1 MAISISDLIKQNT
14 QGQSEGFP
22 LGVPQS
28 YSWYQGWNPGGQ
40 LTPPAN
46 FTAVEGWGQV
56 YPEVGQPVSTTADVQ
71 VANAQTWVHIKQTN
85 QWVLVQNQST
95 LGLTGGHFLADFTGN
110 SATAMPATALPGGG
124 TSFDAPAAGYNDHF
138 WYGSRGTY
146 AAGTV
151 DGVYVQMDMKVTDP
165 NAHLVAMV
173 GADWWRD
180 ASAPFL
186 PDHSTNP
193 GIGGSNWV
201 DLSTQW
207 QTVGYYSMSTTQFE
221 ANLPPPLVGSA
232 QSAPVVSP
240 DTVAPAAPQIAAFT
254 PDTGTVGDKVTDASI
269 LTVTGT
275 AEGGSTVKLLD
286 GTTVIGTVKAN
297 ASGAWSLTTAEMSSG
312 THSFSAT
319 ATDAAGNTS
328 LASSLLSVKVN
339 PPAQTSVTSPP
350 ANASNNLLVN
360 GSFETASLSAYDTGR
375 WGAFSSIQG
384 WTALSGSKIELWNG
398 LEGVQATDGGNFGEL
413 DYLGAQDGFYQ
424 DVKTVAGQKYDLS
437 FDARSR
443 PGFDAS
449 TCSMQVLW
457 NGSVVATVPPGD
469 SWQNYDF
476 SVIGTGGQDRL
487 TFRELAGQGS
497 DGLGALYDNVSLT
510 PDKSAPV
517 TTPPATTSTATGANL
532 LVNGSFESS
541 TLAAYD
547 TGRWGAFTSV
557 PGWTAISGSAIELWN
572 NLNGVDATNGQNF
585 GELDYKEAQDGF
597 YQDVKTVAGQKYDLS
612 FDARSRPGFTSTTTS
627 MEVLWNGSVVATV
640 PPGDSWQ
647 NYDFTV
653 VGSGGQ
659 DRLTFRELAG
669 QGSDGLGALYDNV
682 ALVAKPANTTSAAS
696 MVSVADQSIGLMKQ
710 YAATSFTGTS
720 SGVSTAVT
728 GTSTN
733 SSQDLTLA
741 VPQH

>member
-1 MAISISDLIKQNT
+1 MAISISDLVKQNT

-424 DVKTVAGQKYDLS
+424 DVKTIAGQKYDLS

-476 SVIGTGGQDRL
+476 SVVGTGGQDRL

>member
-1 MAISISDLIKQNT
+1 MAISISDLVKQNT

-476 SVIGTGGQDRL
+476 SVVGTGGQDRL

>member
-476 SVIGTGGQDRL
+476 SVVGTGGQDRL

>member
-424 DVKTVAGQKYDLS
+424 DVKTIAGQKYDLS

>member
-193 GIGGSNWV
+193 GIGGSNWG

-424 DVKTVAGQKYDLS
+424 DVKTIAGQKYDLS

-476 SVIGTGGQDRL
+476 SVVGTGGQDRL

>member
-1 MAISISDLIKQNT
+1 MAISISDLVKQNT

>member
-424 DVKTVAGQKYDLS
+424 DVKTIAGQKYDLS

-476 SVIGTGGQDRL
+476 SVVGTGGQDRL

-710 YAATSFTGTS
+710 YAATSFAGTS
-720 SGVSTAVT
+720 SGASTVVT
-728 GTSTN
+728 GASTN
-733 SSQDLTLA
+733 GSQDQTLA
-741 VPQH
+741 LPQH

>member
-240 DTVAPAAPQIAAFT
+240 DTVAPAAPQISAFT

-424 DVKTVAGQKYDLS
+424 DVKTIAGQKYDLS

-476 SVIGTGGQDRL
+476 SVVGTGGQDRL